1 MANNQSKN
9 KKQKSNTQQKSGK
22 KFDQKKNT
30 RTNYDQKMKNRK
42 ATEKRKN
49 KEHKGLLIG
58 ITMMLIGAFFLVTA
72 AILKK
77 SADKNKTGYNT
88 PNGAVNADR
97 DEYNAYNF
105 GMGTSLSVTVYGK
118 MNSET
123 TVSLAEEEAGAIFDA
138 VKYLDND
145 VITWRYE
152 GSALYG
158 LNYGG
163 VLSPDSKSDELLYDV
178 IRKSLEICNNSEGAL
193 DITIR
198 PILNAWQIETY
209 DQPWE
214 DYLPPDDETLLR
226 AKKLTGTDKIKLT
239 DDGITLD
246 GTIIDLGSV
255 GKGYV
260 LDYVANM
267 VLKEFSETKGI
278 KERSIVFSAG
288 GSVLVYGTGNLKRKF
303 KIGIRDPKGTMA
315 DMVGYLEF
323 PSDCGKVCVS
333 TSGNYEKYIEK
344 DGVRY
349 HHIIDPSTMK
359 PADNGLASVTVVCGS
374 DSVDPEYAGLISD
387 GLSTACFVLGEEK
400 SRELLKK
407 YNAEAVFIDEYGEIS
422 VTDGLKDSFKK
433 NE

>member
-49 KEHKGLLIG
+49 KEHKALLIG
-58 ITMMLIGAFFLVTA
+58 ITIMLIGAFFLVTA

-118 MNSET
+118 MNAET

-163 VLSPDSKSDELLYDV
+163 VLSPDSKSDEQLYDV
-178 IRKSLEICNNSEGAL
+178 IRKRC
-193 DITIR
+193 
-198 PILNAWQIETY
+198 
-209 DQPWE
+209 
-214 DYLPPDDETLLR
+214 
-226 AKKLTGTDKIKLT
+226 
-239 DDGITLD
+239 
-246 GTIIDLGSV
+246 
-255 GKGYV
+255 
-260 LDYVANM
+260 
-267 VLKEFSETKGI
+267 
-278 KERSIVFSAG
+278 
-288 GSVLVYGTGNLKRKF
+288 
-303 KIGIRDPKGTMA
+303 
-315 DMVGYLEF
+315 
-323 PSDCGKVCVS
+323 
-333 TSGNYEKYIEK
+333 
-344 DGVRY
+344 
-349 HHIIDPSTMK
+349 
-359 PADNGLASVTVVCGS
+359 
-374 DSVDPEYAGLISD
+374 
-387 GLSTACFVLGEEK
+387 
-400 SRELLKK
+400 
-407 YNAEAVFIDEYGEIS
+407 
-422 VTDGLKDSFKK
+422 
-433 NE
+433 